1 MRALQC
7 GDNSTGERNMIVL
20 NQDSVGKVQ
29 TMVLPAAATHR
40 VFIDHP
46 QPRDR
51 LPGIED
57 SGFSAGHSLDELT
70 CERCNSAHT
79 LQEIQDHALA
89 RENHTSVVS
98 DDRYGLPLVQANP
111 VKNLRMSSHFVV
123 RSHSSIQRSVDIEDP
138 RHTSDSSQNTVLFRN
153 NSSGGPLV
161 RLNAG
166 IAGRIAGGAI
176 FQQRI
181 LDHGSKPSTIPV
193 HYFLYVGRAP
203 SPDQAPFPY
212 GQPPSAFRSGQGPRA
227 L

>member
-7 GDNSTGERNMIVL
+7 GDNSTGEGNMIVL
-20 NQDSVGKVQ
+20 DQDSVGKVQ

-123 RSHSSIQRSVDIEDP
+123 RSHSPVQHRVNVEHP
-138 RHTSDSSQNTVLFRN
+138 RDTANPRQDTVL
-153 NSSGGPLV
+153 P
-161 RLNAG
+161 
-166 IAGRIAGGAI
+166 
-176 FQQRI
+176 
-181 LDHGSKPSTIPV
+181 
-193 HYFLYVGRAP
+193 
-203 SPDQAPFPY
+203 
-212 GQPPSAFRSGQGPRA
+212 
-227 L
+227 

>member
-20 NQDSVGKVQ
+20 NQDSVGKIQ
-29 TMVLPAAATHR
+29 AMVLPAAATHR

-89 RENHTSVVS
+89 GQNHTSVVP
-98 DDRYGLPLVQANP
+98 DNGYGLPLVQTNP
-111 VKNLRMSSHFVV
+111 VKNFRMSSHLIM
-123 RSHSSIQRSVDIEDP
+123 RSHSSVQHGVNVENP
-138 RHTSDSSQNTVLFRN
+138 RDTANPRQDTVLLCNDSSSGSKVCVNAGDRKSTRL
-153 NSSGGPLV
+153 NSSH
-161 RLNAG
+161 R
-166 IAGRIAGGAI
+166 
-176 FQQRI
+176 
-181 LDHGSKPSTIPV
+181 TISYAV
-193 HYFLYVGRAP
+193 FCLKKKKK
-203 SPDQAPFPY
+203 
-212 GQPPSAFRSGQGPRA
+212 
-227 L
+227 